1 VTGFGLVAFLGVVI
15 VLGVVTVLRLVTYLG
30 IVTVLYAPFHPSL
43 PFLTLGRVPK
53 TVTAQTIS
61 IGFMDC
67 RL

>member
-1 VTGFGLVAFLGVVI
+1 
-15 VLGVVTVLRLVTYLG
+15 VTYLG